1 MDMNILAPIIAT
13 AERDNPQRADDYL
26 DEEGFL
32 VCGRCHTRKQCEVLM
47 PAGIFGPEEHMRKL
61 PTP

>member
-32 VCGRCHTRKQCEVLM
+32 VLPGQGRVLDANRQPIRM
-47 PAGIFGPEEHMRKL
+47 ATDAPASIF
-61 PTP
+61 